1 MAEHRTQGLADIQ
14 VNTDSLYREEVYTDL
29 NAVTLR
35 RLLPVTAAGVPDP
48 EREPI
53 FLGEASIMTHLG
65 PMPLSFPIQAAS
77 LEEACA
83 LFPQG
88 VREAVEELDQRAR
101 ENALDQSSRIVVPT
115 VVPPE
120 LGGGGKPGGGNI
132 IF

>member
-35 RLLPVTAAGVPDP
+35 RLLPVTAAGEPDL
-48 EREPI
+48 ERDPI

>member
-35 RLLPVTAAGVPDP
+35 RLLPVTAAGEPDP
-48 EREPI
+48 ERDPI